1 MCSPE
6 WRTMLHLTASAI
18 LALCCQKKS
27 IFDTLHTAHELR
39 DKHLPRGLMRN
50 EGLATPMQN
59 LWWYFTGKAL
69 CIFPR
74 VQNLSGKI
82 IWRLINRGSG
92 SFGINTCKYTGLMCI
107 WHQSQRWD
115 FENIVIWKIL
125 VSVQKKK
132 KKNFG
137 WFSCFWS
144 QDCAPFLG
152 FWRIYRWIRPK
163 KKTKKGMKFQNN
175 KIKCSFDIV

>member
-92 SFGINTCKYTGLMCI
+92 SFGINTCKYTGLTCI

-132 KKNFG
+132 KKTLDDFHVSDKVKTVLLSWG
-137 WFSCFWS
+137 FEEFT
-144 QDCAPFLG
+144 DELG
-152 FWRIYRWIRPK
+152 QK
-163 KKTKKGMKFQNN
+163 KKKRNEISKQQN
-175 KIKCSFDIV
+175 